1 MLWLVDR
8 MVVGRW
14 WRRQQPQVHR
24 ISLSADYM
32 LLCWDQKIALPRAIA
47 PELYFRLVD
56 SGCMERA
63 HVVTGFQKRL
73 PGLALPGMPPT
84 AQAAPGAGR
93 TSPPAQSPG
102 LQAGWSCAAVVRV
115 YHTPRSP
122 VVQRKDRI
130 SHTHRVAESNMKA
143 DGVNGAPLH
152 IWGPFTSDMSRQ
164 VYDAIHGAD
173 GEVWPPTVEPCVES
187 PGHA

>member
-1 MLWLVDR
+1 MARGVSTLEISPGYNELMVALVHDSMRNTARKLALPAQFLNTPVLMLWLVDR

-102 LQAGWSCAAVVRV
+102 LQAGQPPESTPPLPPPEELEQVAWEQAV
-115 YHTPRSP
+115 HQACLP
-122 VVQRKDRI
+122 VGD
-130 SHTHRVAESNMKA
+130 
-143 DGVNGAPLH
+143 
-152 IWGPFTSDMSRQ
+152 
-164 VYDAIHGAD
+164 
-173 GEVWPPTVEPCVES
+173 TVT
-187 PGHA
+187 